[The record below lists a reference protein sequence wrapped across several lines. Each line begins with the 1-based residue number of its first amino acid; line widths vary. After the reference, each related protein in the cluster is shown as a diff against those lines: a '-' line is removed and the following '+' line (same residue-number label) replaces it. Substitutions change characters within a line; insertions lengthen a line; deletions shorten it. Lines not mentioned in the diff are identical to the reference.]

1 MELNI
6 GPRIKRAWNAFF
18 NRDPTP
24 YRDMGYG
31 YSYRPDRPRLSRG
44 GEKSIVNSIYNRI
57 SLDASSF
64 SLQHV
69 KTDTD
74 GRYLTTY
81 VNSELNQRF
90 NSHANKDQTGR
101 AFLQD
106 AVLSLLDEGVIAI
119 VPIDLSD
126 NPYLTSSVDILSM
139 RVGEILEWRP
149 DDVYVRVYNDK
160 TGQKENM
167 WFPKSFVTIVENP
180 FYTIMNEAN
189 STMQRLIHKYS
200 MLDAIDEQSSSGKLD
215 IIIQVPYTVK
225 SPARKKYA
233 QERRQEIADQL
244 ENSKYGIAYIDS
256 TEHVI
261 QLNRAVENNLLKQI
275 ENLTNEVFSQLGM
288 TLEILNGTADEK
300 TMQNYYVRIIEPI
313 LSAIVDGMKWKFL
326 TKTARSQGQSIMFFR
341 DPFKLIPLNALGDI
355 VNSLER
361 NEVVTT
367 NEIRQGIGMKPSTD
381 PKADRLE
388 NSNMPRTGSEINTDK
403 KEETN
408 QNGNS
413 EMGF

>member
-69 KTDTD
+69 KIDAD
-74 GRYLTTY
+74 GRYLSTYTT
-81 VNSELNQRF
+81 SELNQRF
-90 NSHANKDQTGR
+90 NLHANKDQTGR

-106 AVLSLLDEGVIAI
+106 AVLSLLDEGVIGI

-180 FYTIMNEAN
+180 FYTIMNEPN
-189 STMQRLIHKYS
+189 STMQRLIHKYR

-275 ENLTNEVFSQLGM
+275 ENLTNEAFSQLGM

-313 LSAIVDGMKWKFL
+313 LSAIVDGMRWKFL

>member
-74 GRYLTTY
+74 GRYLSTY

-106 AVLSLLDEGVIAI
+106 AVLSLLDEGVIGI

>member
-69 KTDTD
+69 KIDAD
-74 GRYLTTY
+74 GRYLSTYTT
-81 VNSELNQRF
+81 SELNQRF
-90 NSHANKDQTGR
+90 NLHANKDQTGR

-106 AVLSLLDEGVIAI
+106 AVLSLLDEGVIGI

-149 DDVYVRVYNDK
+149 DDVYIRVYNDK

-167 WFPKSFVTIVENP
+167 WFPKSFLTIVENP
-180 FYTIMNEAN
+180 FYTIMNEPN

-225 SPARKKYA
+225 SPARRKYA

>member
-18 NRDPTP
+18 SRDPTS
-24 YRDMGYG
+24 YRDVGYG
-31 YSYRPDRPRLSRG
+31 YSHRPDRPRLSRG

-69 KTDTD
+69 KTDSD
-74 GRYLTTY
+74 GRYLSTY

-90 NSHANKDQTGR
+90 NLYANKDQTGR

-106 AVLSLLDEGVIAI
+106 AVLSLLGEGSIAI
-119 VPIDLSD
+119 VPVDLSD
-126 NPYLTSSVDILSM
+126 DPYVTSSVDILSM

-149 DDVYVRVYNDK
+149 NEVYIRVYNDK

-167 WFPKSFVTIVENP
+167 WFPKSFVSIIENP
-180 FYTIMNEAN
+180 FYTVMNEPN

-200 MLDAIDEQSSSGKLD
+200 MLDAIDEQTSSGKLD
-215 IIIQVPYTVK
+215 IIIQVPYTIK
-225 SPARKKYA
+225 SPAKKKYA
-233 QERRQEIADQL
+233 QERRQEIANQL
-244 ENSKYGIAYIDS
+244 ENSRYGIAYIDS

-275 ENLTNEVFSQLGM
+275 ETLTNEALAQLGI

-300 TMQNYYVRIIEPI
+300 TMQNYYVRVIEPI

-388 NSNMPRTGSEINTDK
+388 NSNMPQNSSTGNAYK

-408 QNGNS
+408 QNGKT

>member
-69 KTDTD
+69 KIDAD
-74 GRYLTTY
+74 GRYLSTYTT
-81 VNSELNQRF
+81 SELNQRF
-90 NSHANKDQTGR
+90 NLHANKDQTGR

-106 AVLSLLDEGVIAI
+106 AVLSLLDEGTIGI

>member
-18 NRDPTP
+18 SRDLTS
-24 YRDMGYG
+24 YRDAGYG

-57 SLDASSF
+57 SLDASLF

-69 KTDTD
+69 KTDSD
-74 GRYLTTY
+74 GRYLSTY

-90 NSHANKDQTGR
+90 NLYANKDQTGR

-106 AVLSLLDEGVIAI
+106 AVLSLLGEGSIAI
-119 VPIDLSD
+119 VPVDLSD
-126 NPYLTSSVDILSM
+126 DPYVTSSVDILSM

-149 DDVYVRVYNDK
+149 NEVYIRVYNDK

-167 WFPKSFVTIVENP
+167 WFPKSFVSIIENP
-180 FYTIMNEAN
+180 FYTVMNEPN

-200 MLDAIDEQSSSGKLD
+200 MLDAIDEQTSSGKLD
-215 IIIQVPYTVK
+215 IIIQVPYTIK

-233 QERRQEIADQL
+233 QERRQEIANQL
-244 ENSKYGIAYIDS
+244 ENSRYGIAYIDS

-275 ENLTNEVFSQLGM
+275 ETLTNEALAQLGI

-300 TMQNYYVRIIEPI
+300 TMQNYYVRVIEPI

-326 TKTARSQGQSIMFFR
+326 TKTARTQGQSIMFFR

-388 NSNMPRTGSEINTDK
+388 NSNMPQTGSGRNVSKE
-403 KEETN
+403 EETN
-408 QNGNS
+408 QNEKT

>member
-69 KTDTD
+69 KIDAD
-74 GRYLTTY
+74 GRYLSTYTT
-81 VNSELNQRF
+81 SELNQRF
-90 NSHANKDQTGR
+90 NLHANKDQTGR

-106 AVLSLLDEGVIAI
+106 AVLSLLDEGVIGI

-180 FYTIMNEAN
+180 FYTIMNEPN

-275 ENLTNEVFSQLGM
+275 ENLTNEAFSQLGM

>member
-69 KTDTD
+69 KIDAD
-74 GRYLTTY
+74 GRYLSTYTT
-81 VNSELNQRF
+81 SELNQRF
-90 NSHANKDQTGR
+90 NLHANKDQTGR

-106 AVLSLLDEGVIAI
+106 AVLSLLGEGVIGI

-126 NPYLTSSVDILSM
+126 NPYVTSSVDILSM

-180 FYTIMNEAN
+180 FYTIMNEPN
-189 STMQRLIHKYS
+189 STMQRLIHKYR

-275 ENLTNEVFSQLGM
+275 ENLTNEAFSQLGM

-313 LSAIVDGMKWKFL
+313 LSAIVDGMRWKFL

>member
-69 KTDTD
+69 KIDAD
-74 GRYLTTY
+74 GRYLSTYTT
-81 VNSELNQRF
+81 SELNQRF
-90 NSHANKDQTGR
+90 NLHANKDQTGR

-149 DDVYVRVYNDK
+149 DDVYIRVYNDK

-403 KEETN
+403 KG
-408 QNGNS
+408 GNKS
-413 EMGF
+413 K

>member
-74 GRYLTTY
+74 GRYLSTY

-167 WFPKSFVTIVENP
+167 WFPKSFVTIIENP
-180 FYTIMNEAN
+180 FYTIMNESN

>member
-69 KTDTD
+69 KIDAD
-74 GRYLTTY
+74 GRYLSTYTT
-81 VNSELNQRF
+81 SELNQRF
-90 NSHANKDQTGR
+90 NLHANKDQTGR

-106 AVLSLLDEGVIAI
+106 AVLSLLDEGVIGI

-149 DDVYVRVYNDK
+149 NDVYVRVYNDK

-167 WFPKSFVTIVENP
+167 WFPKSFVTVVENP
-180 FYTIMNEAN
+180 FYTIMNEPN

-413 EMGF
+413 EMGL

>member
-69 KTDTD
+69 KIDAD
-74 GRYLTTY
+74 GRYLSTY
-81 VNSELNQRF
+81 TASELNQRF
-90 NSHANKDQTGR
+90 NLHANKDQTGR

-106 AVLSLLDEGVIAI
+106 AVLSLLDEGVIGI

-167 WFPKSFVTIVENP
+167 WFPKSFVTVVENP
-180 FYTIMNEAN
+180 FYTIMNEPN

-388 NSNMPRTGSEINTDK
+388 NSNMPRTGSENNTDK

-408 QNGNS
+408 QNGN
-413 EMGF
+413 

>member
-18 NRDPTP
+18 SRDPTS
-24 YRDMGYG
+24 YRDAGYG

-69 KTDTD
+69 KTDSD
-74 GRYLTTY
+74 GRYLSTY

-90 NSHANKDQTGR
+90 NLYANKDQTGR

-106 AVLSLLDEGVIAI
+106 AVLSLLGEGSIAI
-119 VPIDLSD
+119 VPVDLSD
-126 NPYLTSSVDILSM
+126 DPYVTSSVDILSM

-149 DDVYVRVYNDK
+149 NEVYIRVYNDK

-167 WFPKSFVTIVENP
+167 WFPKSFVSIIENP
-180 FYTIMNEAN
+180 FYTVMNEPN

-200 MLDAIDEQSSSGKLD
+200 MLDAIDEQTSSGKLD
-215 IIIQVPYTVK
+215 IIIQVPYTIK

-233 QERRQEIADQL
+233 QERRQEIANQL
-244 ENSKYGIAYIDS
+244 ENSRYGIAYIDS

-275 ENLTNEVFSQLGM
+275 ETLTNEVLAQLGI

-300 TMQNYYVRIIEPI
+300 TMQNYYVRVIEPI

-326 TKTARSQGQSIMFFR
+326 TKTARSKGQSIMFFR

-388 NSNMPRTGSEINTDK
+388 NSNMPQNSSTGNAYK

-408 QNGNS
+408 QNGNT

>member
-1 MELNI
+1 M
-6 GPRIKRAWNAFF
+6 
-18 NRDPTP
+18 
-24 YRDMGYG
+24 
-31 YSYRPDRPRLSRG
+31 
-44 GEKSIVNSIYNRI
+44 
-57 SLDASSF
+57 
-64 SLQHV
+64 
-69 KTDTD
+69 
-74 GRYLTTY
+74 
-81 VNSELNQRF
+81 
-90 NSHANKDQTGR
+90 
-101 AFLQD
+101 
-106 AVLSLLDEGVIAI
+106 SLLDEGVIGI

-167 WFPKSFVTIVENP
+167 WFPKSFVTVVENP
-180 FYTIMNEAN
+180 FYTIMNEPN

-388 NSNMPRTGSEINTDK
+388 NSNMPRTGSEINIDK